1 MSQHD
6 PARARGRASGRPGPG
21 IGLAV
26 GLAVAAMVSVQTG
39 VWLAVPVIHDYGAL
53 STSGLRLCWAALALL
68 LFVRPPLHRYGAA
81 QWRAALVL
89 GTAMAVMSLAFF
101 LAIERLP
108 QHLTVALEFC
118 GPLAV
123 AALGARGWRALAWAP
138 RAAIASRSRSAG
150 AVPAIVAEALMG
162 FGVASRGAGGTG
174 STPLRRS
181 CSAMRCAAVGGVPPV
196 ARSITTSRPPRST
209 TEYRPGGV
217 RSSNAELIL
226 QCQHRE
232 RGFRRLAALIL
243 ARLVGARKRLFFVLH
258 GQNAVTDSKAVER
271 ECHDPARAF
280 IRHHFEMIGFAADDD
295 AKRDIAVITAALI
308 GKRDRRRNFER
319 AGDGH
324 DLVAM
329 SFGFER
335 AAHAIDQHVVE
346 MGIETRF
353 DDQDMGHH
361 SPPGIARSPTTDRP

>member
-39 VWLAVPVIHDYGAL
+39 VSLAVPVIHDYGAL

-123 AALGARGWRALAWAP
+123 AALGARGWRALAW
-138 RAAIASRSRSAG
+138 
-150 AVPAIVAEALMG
+150 
-162 FGVASRGAGGTG
+162 
-174 STPLRRS
+174 PLL
-181 CSAMRCAAVGGVPPV
+181 AAVGIGLLVSGDAHAADGADPV
-196 ARSITTSRPPRST
+196 GIAF
-209 TEYRPGGV
+209 
-217 RSSNAELIL
+217 AL
-226 QCQHRE
+226 
-232 RGFRRLAALIL
+232 LAAAGWGVYIVMMKKIGPAFPGLQGLTVSLAVAALLSLPFAAAEAGTIL
-243 ARLVGARKRLFFVLH
+243 FPWRQLAFTAGLAVLVPLVPYIFEITALRRMPAAMFGVLMSLEPAVGAASGWIFL
-258 GQNAVTDSKAVER
+258 GQ
-271 ECHDPARAF
+271 
-280 IRHHFEMIGFAADDD
+280 G
-295 AKRDIAVITAALI
+295 
-308 GKRDRRRNFER
+308 
-319 AGDGH
+319 
-324 DLVAM
+324 
-329 SFGFER
+329 
-335 AAHAIDQHVVE
+335 
-346 MGIETRF
+346 MGIGQMLGTGLVVAASVGVVR
-353 DDQDMGHH
+353 
-361 SPPGIARSPTTDRP
+361 ARR